1 MDDVA
6 RIKNI
11 YQGRIEKGLIE
22 RYSLFRPGELYMLQR
37 REEETLRLLRRQ
49 GLAELRERRILE
61 IGCGRGTRLLD
72 WIRWGMGPDTLV
84 GVDIMAPFINE
95 ARNNLPRAH
104 FAVASG
110 NRLPFRDSEFDIVVQ
125 STVFSSILD
134 PALRHAVADEMVR
147 VTSRQ
152 GAILWYDF
160 RYPSPGNPDV
170 RPVAAAEIAALFP
183 GRTVTSH
190 SLTLLPPLARRLA
203 PVSVFACRALEKMFP
218 PLRSHLLAVIRE

>member
-1 MDDVA
+1 MDEIA
-6 RIKNI
+6 RIKNT
-11 YQGRIEKGLIE
+11 YQARIEKRVID
-22 RYSLFRPGELYMLQR
+22 RYSLFYPGELYMLQR

-49 GLAELRERRILE
+49 GLSAICDRRILE
-61 IGCGRGTRLLD
+61 IGCGRGARLLD
-72 WIRWGMGPDTLV
+72 WVRWGARPDALF
-84 GVDIMAPFINE
+84 GVDLMAAFVSE
-95 ARNNLPRAH
+95 ATNTLPRGH

-110 NRLPFRDSEFDIVVQ
+110 NRLPFRDGEFDIVVQ

-134 PALRHAVADEMVR
+134 PALRRAMADEMIR

-152 GAILWYDF
+152 GAMLWYDF
-160 RYPSPGNPDV
+160 RYPSLGNADV

-183 GRTVTSH
+183 NRRIAAR

-203 PVSVFACRALEKMFP
+203 PVSVIACRALEKLFP

>member
-1 MDDVA
+1 MDEIA
-6 RIKNI
+6 RIKNT
-11 YQGRIEKGLIE
+11 YQGRIEKGLID
-22 RYSLFRPGELYMLQR
+22 RYSLFYPGELYMLQR

-49 GLAELRERRILE
+49 GLADLRDRRILE

-72 WIRWGMGPDTLV
+72 WIRWGARADALF
-84 GVDIMAPFINE
+84 GVDLMEAFVGE
-95 ARNNLPRAH
+95 ARDNLPRGH
-104 FAVASG
+104 FGVASG
-110 NRLPFRDSEFDIVVQ
+110 NRLPFRDGEFDIVVQ

-134 PALRHAVADEMVR
+134 SALRRAVAEEMVR

-160 RYPSPGNPDV
+160 RYPSPGNADV
-170 RPVAAAEIAALFP
+170 RPVTAAEIAALFP
-183 GRTVTSH
+183 GRTIARR

-203 PVSVFACRALEKMFP
+203 PVSVFACRALEKLLP

>member
-1 MDDVA
+1 MDEIA
-6 RIKNI
+6 RIKSI

-22 RYSLFRPGELYMLQR
+22 RYSLFHPGELYMLHR

-49 GLAELRERRILE
+49 GLAELRDRRILE

-72 WIRWGMGPDTLV
+72 WIRWGVRPDALF
-84 GVDIMAPFINE
+84 GVDLIEAFIKE
-95 ARNNLPRAH
+95 ARSNLPRAH
-104 FAVASG
+104 FSVASG
-110 NRLPFRDSEFDIVVQ
+110 NRLPFRDGEFDIVVQ

-134 PALRHAVADEMVR
+134 PALRQAVADEMVR
-147 VTSRQ
+147 VMSRQ

-160 RYPSPGNPDV
+160 RYPSPGNADV

-183 GRTVTSH
+183 GRTVARH

-203 PVSVFACRALEKMFP
+203 PVSVFACRALEKLFP
-218 PLRSHLLAVIRE
+218 LLRSHLLAVIRE